1 MLEEKDYYA
10 ALGVE
15 QPGEKEQEAA
25 EPVEAQPAEAVS
37 DTPTGEQVQEPA
49 EPAEIETQEVQTGS
63 LEQEEETD
71 DAPAEPDGSQEEKKH
86 EMSQQQRRQN
96 AAQRRKREL
105 DEAMER
111 VRQEEQEKFKQREK
125 AFFTRAG
132 LKNPYKD
139 NKPLENFEDFEE
151 WYTAQK
157 NHELEQD
164 LRSGKLTPEG
174 LQEVL
179 QSLPQIRQ
187 VQELAEQMQKQ
198 KEQGQTEQ
206 FQQQVAE
213 ELRQIQKLDP
223 TVKEIGD
230 ILQMETGTEFTRYVK
245 EKGLSFLEA
254 FKLANADQ
262 IAQRRADRQAQ
273 RALQA
278 VTSKSHLV
286 PTRGSAE
293 DSMAVPHDVA
303 EMYRAMDPSLSAQ
316 DIQREYN
323 KWYKQSHP

>member
-10 ALGVE
+10 ALGME

-25 EPVEAQPAEAVS
+25 EPVEAKPAEAVS
-37 DTPTGEQVQEPA
+37 ETPTGEQAQEVA
-49 EPAEIETQEVQTGS
+49 EPAETETQEVQTD
-63 LEQEEETD
+63 LLDQEEETD
-71 DAPAEPDGSQEEKKH
+71 AAPAEPEDSLEEKKP
-86 EMSQQQRRQN
+86 EMSQEQRRQN

-105 DEAMER
+105 EEAMER
-111 VRQEEQEKFKQREK
+111 ARQEEQEKFKKREK

-151 WYTAQK
+151 WYAAQK
-157 NHELEQD
+157 SHELEQD
-164 LRSGKLTPEG
+164 LQAGKLTPEG

-187 VQELAEQMQKQ
+187 VQALAEQMQQQ
-198 KEQGQTEQ
+198 KEQSQTEQ
-206 FQQQVAE
+206 FQQQIAE
-213 ELRQIQKLDP
+213 ELRQIHKLDP

-230 ILQMETGTEFTRYVK
+230 ILRMETGAEFARYVK

-254 FKLANADQ
+254 FKLANSDQ
-262 IAQRRADRQAQ
+262 IAQRRAERQAQ

-286 PTRGSAE
+286 PTKGSTE
-293 DSMAVPHDVA
+293 DNIAVPQEVA

-323 KWYKQSHP
+323 KWYKQGRM

>member
-10 ALGVE
+10 ALGME

-25 EPVEAQPAEAVS
+25 EPVEAKPAEAVS
-37 DTPTGEQVQEPA
+37 ETPTGEQAQEVA
-49 EPAEIETQEVQTGS
+49 EPAETETQEVQTD
-63 LEQEEETD
+63 LLDQEEETD
-71 DAPAEPDGSQEEKKH
+71 AAPAEPEDSLEEKKP
-86 EMSQQQRRQN
+86 EMSQEQRRQN

-105 DEAMER
+105 EEAMER
-111 VRQEEQEKFKQREK
+111 ARQEEQEKFKKREK

-151 WYTAQK
+151 WYAAQK
-157 NHELEQD
+157 SHELEQD
-164 LRSGKLTPEG
+164 LQAGKLTPEG

-187 VQELAEQMQKQ
+187 VQALAEQMQQQ
-198 KEQGQTEQ
+198 KEQSQTEQ
-206 FQQQVAE
+206 FQQQIAE
-213 ELRQIQKLDP
+213 ELRQIHKLDP

-230 ILQMETGTEFTRYVK
+230 ILRMETGAEFARYVK

-254 FKLANADQ
+254 FKLANSDQ
-262 IAQRRADRQAQ
+262 IAQRRAERQAQ

-286 PTRGSAE
+286 PTKGSTE
-293 DSMAVPHDVA
+293 DNITVPQEVA

-323 KWYKQSHP
+323 KWYKQGRM

>member
-15 QPGEKEQEAA
+15 QPGEKEQESA
-25 EPVEAQPAEAVS
+25 EPVESQPAEAVP
-37 DTPTGEQVQEPA
+37 DTPTGEKEQEVA
-49 EPAEIETQEVQTGS
+49 EPAETETQEVQTEP
-63 LEQEEETD
+63 LEQEEEID
-71 DAPAEPDGSQEEKKH
+71 GAPEDSQEEKKL
-86 EMSQQQRRQN
+86 EMSQQQRHQN

-105 DEAMER
+105 DEAMAR
-111 VRQEEQEKFKQREK
+111 VRQEEQEKFRQREK

-151 WYTAQK
+151 WYAAQK

-164 LRSGKLTPEG
+164 LQAGKLTPEG

-179 QSLPQIRQ
+179 QNLPQIRQ

-198 KEQGQTEQ
+198 QEQGKTEQ

-213 ELRQIQKLDP
+213 ELRQIHKLDP

-230 ILQMETGTEFTRYVK
+230 ILQMETGAEFTRYVK

-262 IAQRRADRQAQ
+262 IAQRRAERQAQ
-273 RALQA
+273 RALHA

-286 PTRGSAE
+286 PTRGNAE
-293 DSMAVPHDVA
+293 DSMTVPHDVA

-323 KWYKQSHP
+323 KWYKQGRT